1 MASGPD
7 RRAFLRGAAGAAG
20 VGVLGAVS
28 PKLMFARAPS
38 RRDQP
43 DVIIDVAFQAI
54 GSGTNARNR
63 VLIGDAV
70 ANLGDE
76 VEWRAPTGAEIVL
89 VAFKGR
95 SPWRRGNRDE
105 EVLPGNGTNS
115 LNRTVPTGAQTRGKY
130 SYTIVVQDSS
140 NNTYAK
146 DPDLD
151 II

>member
-1 MASGPD
+1 
-7 RRAFLRGAAGAAG
+7 
-20 VGVLGAVS
+20 
-28 PKLMFARAPS
+28 
-38 RRDQP
+38 
-43 DVIIDVAFQAI
+43 
-54 GSGTNARNR
+54 
-63 VLIGDAV
+63 V

-105 EVLPGNGTNS
+105 EVLPGTGTNR
-115 LNRTVPTGAQTRGKY
+115 LNRTVPMGAQTRGKY
-130 SYTIVVQDSS
+130 SYTIVVKDSS
-140 NNTYAK
+140 SNTYAK